1 MFMDSFKEIYAEFHR
16 LSFSASDSGGS
27 SVVAYFEA
35 RKQKGKRKH
44 EGLEPRQSTLSQRTR
59 KKDGED
65 DKRSLG

>member
-35 RKQKGKRKH
+35 MILCLLMVFSASSATVH
-44 EGLEPRQSTLSQRTR
+44 
-59 KKDGED
+59 
-65 DKRSLG
+65 